1 MPKLTFFPLGNADSC
16 RIDLDGGEKLLV
28 DYANTRCVDDP
39 EDKRADLPKLLRDD
53 LDAAKRTPPNRRY
66 EVVTFTHLDND
77 HICWASEFFYL
88 RHAKKYQDDER
99 VKIDEM
105 WVPAVAI
112 TEEGLTGE
120 AKIIQAEARHRLREG
135 DGIRVFSRPE
145 ALKGWLQAEGLTLES
160 RKHLMTDAGQIVPG
174 FTKEKHGVEF
184 FVHSPFAWRQDD
196 GTLIDRNSCAIV
208 VQATFLVEGVETKLM
223 LSADD
228 DHDVLSDIV
237 KNTRKHKR
245 DERLEWDVFELP
257 HHCSYLSLGPD
268 KGKDKTEPVPDV
280 KWLFE
285 TQAQPNGIAVATSKA
300 IPTNDDD
307 PQPPHRQAAN
317 YYRDTAKD
325 RNGEFK
331 VTMEHPKV
339 SAPEPLVINIDRH
352 KATIEKRAPSI
363 AAAVIA
369 RPAPRAG

>member
-16 RIDLDGGEKLLV
+16 RIDLAGGEKLLF
-28 DYANTRCVDDP
+28 DYANTRCVDDS
-39 EDKRADLPKLLRDD
+39 EDKRVDLPKLLRDD
-53 LDAAKRTPPNRRY
+53 LDAAGRTPPNRRY

-77 HICWASEFFYL
+77 HICWASEFFYF
-88 RHAKKYQDDER
+88 RHAKKYQDNER
-99 VKIDEM
+99 VRIDEM
-105 WVPAVAI
+105 WVPAAAI
-112 TEEGLTGE
+112 TEGGLTGE

-135 DGIRVFSRPE
+135 EGIRVFSRPE
-145 ALKGWLQAEGLTLES
+145 ALKDWLEAEGLTLES
-160 RKHLMTDAGQIVPG
+160 RKHLMTDAGQIIPR

-208 VQATFLVEGVETKLM
+208 VQATFMVEGVETKLM

-228 DHDVLSDIV
+228 DHEVLSDIV

-285 TQAQPNGIAVATSKA
+285 VQAHPNAVAVATSKA
-300 IPTNDDD
+300 IPPNDDD
-307 PQPPHRQAAN
+307 IQPPHRQAAN
-317 YYRDTAKD
+317 YYRDTAQD
-325 RNGEFK
+325 RGGEFK

-352 KATIEKRAPSI
+352 KATIEKRAPTI
-363 AAAVIA
+363 AAAVIS

>member
-16 RIDLDGGEKLLV
+16 RIDLDGGEKLLF

-39 EDKRADLPKLLRDD
+39 DDKRVDLPKLLRDD

-105 WVPAVAI
+105 WVPAAAI

-145 ALKGWLQAEGLTLES
+145 ALKDWLQAEGLTLES
-160 RKHLMTDAGQIVPG
+160 REHLMTDAGQTIPG

-208 VQATFLVEGVETKLM
+208 VQATFLVESVETKLM

-228 DHDVLSDIV
+228 DHEVLSDIV

-317 YYRDTAKD
+317 YYRDTAND
-325 RNGEFK
+325 RGGEFK

-352 KATIEKRAPSI
+352 KATIEKRAPAI
-363 AAAVIA
+363 AAAVIS